1 MINLKNPVKNV
12 VSTIKRKTCTNNTQR
27 VLLDLI
33 RSRGKD
39 GWVART
45 AISVPSVGARIRDLR
60 KTAFGSFKIE
70 CATASDINRPIRK
83 NMTGRQTFYRVVP
96 NTVTVD
102 SIRKAFKG
110 VI

>member
-1 MINLKNPVKNV
+1 MINLNNTVKNV
-12 VSTIKRKTCTNNTQR
+12 VSAIKRKACTNNTQR

-33 RSRGKD
+33 RSRSKD
-39 GWVART
+39 GWVSRT
-45 AISVPSVGARIRDLR
+45 AINVPSVGARIRDLR
-60 KTAFGSFKIE
+60 KTTFGGFKIE
-70 CATASDINRPIRK
+70 CATASDINRPVRK

-102 SIRKAFKG
+102 SVWKAFKG